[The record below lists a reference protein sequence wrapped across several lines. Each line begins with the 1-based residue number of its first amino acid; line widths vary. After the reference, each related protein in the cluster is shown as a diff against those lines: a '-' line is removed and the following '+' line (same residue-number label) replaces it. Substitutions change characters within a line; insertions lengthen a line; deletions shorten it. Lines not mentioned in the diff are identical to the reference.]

1 MEASSSKSD
10 IQQIAYLWGSWF
22 AIITLWILAAFH
34 VLSGASPV
42 WLGIVILP
50 VVLVAGYL
58 KPHLATYACV
68 FLIYSNLPV
77 VAAQFHGL
85 PYAIVA
91 MTPAMLLLPLGYFLW
106 VRGEGI
112 IFPWE
117 GMFVVGMVVVQSFGV
132 MFSRAPD
139 ESFSDLVRS
148 IFEGLGLFFLVI
160 NAIRT
165 PEILRGSLWAI
176 LATGAFM
183 GAVTGH
189 QYLTN
194 NYQSDYGGL
203 AQADQLGFSE
213 VNERGVSIVRARSA
227 GPIGEKNRY
236 AQNML
241 MLLPIGV
248 CLALTQRNQWLKALA
263 WGATGLTIFGW
274 AVTFSRGS
282 VVGLAGAIVI
292 AVFLGYL
299 RPRVLVVMGI
309 TAVLFV
315 AVMPA
320 YRERITSLLAASQ
333 LVTSTQGSQEIDGSL
348 RSRATIMMAAANV
361 IAENPILG
369 VGQGMFPYYAREYGK
384 KSGYSVVHG
393 NWEAHNLYLG
403 IGADS
408 GLLGLSCFLAAIG
421 VVIVRL
427 HRIRRQ
433 FLQTN
438 PAVALTATALVFTLL
453 IYLMSGM
460 FLHYS
465 YIRYFWLMFA
475 MASATATIFA
485 RTTTSQPTNQASQN
499 YSDPIHKLTNQ
510 NG

>member
-1 MEASSSKSD
+1 MEASSNKPD
-10 IQQIAYLWGSWF
+10 IQQIAFLWGSWF
-22 AIITLWILAAFH
+22 AICCLWILAAFY
-34 VLSGASPV
+34 VLSGASPI
-42 WLGIVILP
+42 WLGIVVLP

-58 KPHLATYACV
+58 KPHLATFACV

-85 PYAIVA
+85 PYAVVA
-91 MTPAMLLLPLGYFLW
+91 LTPAMLLLPLGYFLW
-106 VRGEGI
+106 VREEGI

-117 GMFVVGMVVVQSFGV
+117 GMLVVGMVVVQAFGV
-132 MFSRAPD
+132 MFSRDPD
-139 ESFSDLVRS
+139 ESFSELVRA

-160 NAIRT
+160 NAVRT

-203 AQADQLGFSE
+203 AQADQLGFGE
-213 VNERGVSIVRARSA
+213 VNERGVTITRARSA

-241 MLLPIGV
+241 MLLPIGI
-248 CLALTQRNQWLKALA
+248 CLALSERKHWLKYLA
-263 WGATGLTIFGW
+263 WIATGLTVVGW

-282 VVGLAGAIVI
+282 VIGLAGAIVI

-299 RPRVLVVMGI
+299 KPRVLGVMGI

-315 AVMPA
+315 AIMPA
-320 YRERITSLLAASQ
+320 YRERITSLMAATQ
-333 LVTSTQGSQEIDGSL
+333 LISSTQGSEEVDGSL

-369 VGQGMFPYYAREYGK
+369 VGQGMFPSYAREYGK
-384 KSGYSVVHG
+384 KSGYSVLQG

-433 FLQTN
+433 YLVSN
-438 PAVALTATALVFTLL
+438 PAIALTATALVFTLL

-460 FLHYS
+460 FLHFS

-475 MASATATIFA
+475 IASATATIFGPKA
-485 RTTTSQPTNQASQN
+485 TSILGKQGSQN
-499 YSDPIHKLTNQ
+499 YSDPIHKFTNQ
-510 NG
+510 NE

>member
-1 MEASSSKSD
+1 MEASSPKSD
-10 IQQIAYLWGSWF
+10 VYQLAYLWGSWF
-22 AIITLWILAAFH
+22 AITCLWILAALH
-34 VLSGASPV
+34 VLAGASPV
-42 WLGIVILP
+42 WLAVVVLP
-50 VVLVAGYL
+50 VVLVAGYV
-58 KPHLATYACV
+58 KPHLATFGCV
-68 FLIYSNLPV
+68 FLIYSNLPI

-91 MTPAMLLLPLGYFLW
+91 LTPAMLLLPLGYFLW
-106 VRGEGI
+106 VKEEGI

-117 GMFVVGMVVVQSFGV
+117 GMLVVGMVVVQSFGV

-148 IFEGLGLFFLVI
+148 IFEGLGLFFLAI

-165 PEILRGSLWAI
+165 PEILRGSMWAI

-183 GAVTGH
+183 GTVTGH
-189 QYLTN
+189 QYFTN
-194 NYQSDYGGL
+194 NYQSNYGGL

-213 VNERGVSIVRARSA
+213 INERGVSVIRARSA

-241 MLLPIGV
+241 MLLPIGI
-248 CLALTQRNQWLKALA
+248 CLALTERKHWLKYVA
-263 WGATGLTIFGW
+263 WAATGLTVIGW
-274 AVTFSRGS
+274 AFTFSRGS
-282 VVGLAGAIVI
+282 VVGLIGAIVA
-292 AVFLGYL
+292 AVCLGYL
-299 RPRVLVVMGI
+299 RPRVLGMMGI

-333 LVTSTQGSQEIDGSL
+333 LMSSTQGSQEVDGSL

-369 VGQGMFPYYAREYGK
+369 VGQGMFPSYAREYGK
-384 KSGYSVVHG
+384 KSGYSVLEG

-421 VVIVRL
+421 VVMVKL
-427 HRIRRQ
+427 HRIRRR
-433 FLQTN
+433 FLETN
-438 PAVALTATALVFTLL
+438 PTVAITATALIFSLL

-465 YIRYFWLMFA
+465 YIRYFWLLFA
-475 MASATATIFA
+475 FASATATIYA
-485 RTTTSQPTNQASQN
+485 KSAPSCGLNGDLQN
-499 YSDPIHKLTNQ
+499 YSDPIHRQTNQ
-510 NG
+510 NE

>member
-1 MEASSSKSD
+1 MEISSSKTD
-10 IQQIAYLWGSWF
+10 APRHAYLWGSWF
-22 AIITLWILAAFH
+22 AIVCLWLVATFH
-34 VLSGASPV
+34 VLSGASPA
-42 WLGIVILP
+42 WLGVVVLP
-50 VVLVAGYL
+50 VALVAGYY
-58 KPHLATYACV
+58 KPHLATFACL

-91 MTPAMLLLPLGYFLW
+91 VTPAMLLLPLGYFLW
-106 VRGEGI
+106 VRGEGV

-117 GMFVVGMVVVQSFGV
+117 GMLVVGMVVVQSFGV

-139 ESFSDLVRS
+139 ESFSDLVRA

-165 PEILRGSLWAI
+165 PQILRGSLWS
-176 LATGAFM
+176 LMATGALM
-183 GAVTGH
+183 GTVTGH

-194 NYQSDYGGL
+194 NYHSDYGGL

-213 VNERGVSIVRARSA
+213 VNERGVSVVRARSA

-248 CLALTQRNQWLKALA
+248 CLALTERRRWLQYLA
-263 WGATGLTIFGW
+263 WGATGLTVVGW

-282 VVGLAGAIVI
+282 VVGLAGAIVA
-292 AVFLGYL
+292 AVCLGYL
-299 RPRVLVVMGI
+299 RPRVLGVMGI
-309 TAVLFV
+309 TAVLFI

-333 LVTSTQGSQEIDGSL
+333 LISSSQPSDAVDGSL
-348 RSRATIMMAAANV
+348 RSRATIMLAAANV
-361 IAENPILG
+361 IAENPLLG
-369 VGQGMFPYYAREYGK
+369 VGQGMFPSYAREYGK
-384 KSGYSVVHG
+384 KSGYSALEG

-408 GLLGLSCFLAAIG
+408 GLLGLSCFLGALG

-433 FLQTN
+433 FLETD
-438 PAVALTATALVFTLL
+438 PRIALTATALVFMLL

-460 FLHYS
+460 FLHFS

-475 MASATATIFA
+475 IASATATIYGPA
-485 RTTTSQPTNQASQN
+485 SSSQKAIGELQN
-499 YSDPIHKLTNQ
+499 YSDPIHQSTNQ
-510 NG
+510 DR

>member
-1 MEASSSKSD
+1 MEASTNKSEV
-10 IQQIAYLWGSWF
+10 QNIAYLWGSWF
-22 AIITLWILAAFH
+22 AITCLWILAVFH

-58 KPHLATYACV
+58 KPHLATFGCI

-85 PYAIVA
+85 PYAVVA
-91 MTPAMLLLPLGYFLW
+91 ITPAMLLLPLGYFLW
-106 VRGEGI
+106 IKGEGV

-117 GMFVVGMVVVQSFGV
+117 GMLVVGMVVVQSFGV
-132 MFSRAPD
+132 MFSRDPD
-139 ESFSDLVRS
+139 ESFAELVRS

-160 NAIRT
+160 NAIRS
-165 PEILRGSLWAI
+165 PEILRGSLWA
-176 LATGAFM
+176 LMATGAFM

-189 QYLTN
+189 QYFTN
-194 NYQSDYGGL
+194 NYQSNYGGL

-213 VNERGVSIVRARSA
+213 LNERGVSIVRARSA

-248 CLALTQRNQWLKALA
+248 CLAMTERKHWLKYIA
-263 WGATGLTIFGW
+263 WGATGLTVVGW

-282 VVGLAGAIVI
+282 VVGLIGTIVV
-292 AVFLGYL
+292 AVFLGYV
-299 RPRVLVVMGI
+299 RPRVLVAMGV

-320 YRERITSLLAASQ
+320 YRERVTSLLAASS
-333 LVTSTQGSQEIDGSL
+333 LLSSTQSTEEADGSL
-348 RSRATIMMAAANV
+348 QSRATIMMAAANV
-361 IAENPILG
+361 IAENPVLG

-384 KSGYSVVHG
+384 KSGYGVLQG

-403 IGADS
+403 VGADS

-421 VVIVRL
+421 VVMVRL
-427 HRIRRQ
+427 HRVRLR
-433 FLQTN
+433 LLETN
-438 PAVALTATALVFTLL
+438 PNAALLATALVFTLM

-475 MASATATIFA
+475 IASATATLYA
-485 RTTTSQPTNQASQN
+485 QNTPPSQTSRECKN
-499 YSDPIHKLTNQ
+499 YSDPI
-510 NG
+510 

>member
-1 MEASSSKSD
+1 MEASSNKSGV
-10 IQQIAYLWGSWF
+10 QQIGYLWGSWF
-22 AIITLWILAAFH
+22 AIICLWMLAAFH

-42 WLGIVILP
+42 WLGIVVLP

-58 KPHLATYACV
+58 KPHLATFACL

-106 VRGEGI
+106 VRGEGV

-117 GMFVVGMVVVQSFGV
+117 GMLVVGMVVVQSFGV

-213 VNERGVSIVRARSA
+213 INQRGVSVVRARSA

-248 CLALTQRNQWLKALA
+248 CIALTERKHWLMYLA
-263 WGATGLTIFGW
+263 WIATGLTVVGW

-282 VVGLAGAIVI
+282 VVGLAGAIVA
-292 AVFLGYL
+292 AVCLGYL
-299 RPRVLVVMGI
+299 RPRVLGVMGI
-309 TAVLFV
+309 TAVLFL

-320 YRERITSLLAASQ
+320 YRERITSLLQASQ
-333 LVTSTQGSQEIDGSL
+333 LISSTQAGQEVDGSL

-369 VGQGMFPYYAREYGK
+369 VGQGMFPSYAREYGK
-384 KSGYSVVHG
+384 KSGYSVLEG

-408 GLLGLSCFLAAIG
+408 GLLGLSCFLAAIS

-433 FLQTN
+433 FLETN
-438 PAVALTATALVFTLL
+438 PTIALTATALVFVLL

-465 YIRYFWLMFA
+465 YIRYFWLLLA
-475 MASATATIFA
+475 IASATATIYGQ
-485 RTTTSQPTNQASQN
+485 TSASHPSNRSHQN
-499 YSDPIHKLTNQ
+499 YSDPIH
-510 NG
+510 

>member
-1 MEASSSKSD
+1 MEATSNKSD
-10 IQQIAYLWGSWF
+10 VQHLAYLWGSWF
-22 AIITLWILAAFH
+22 AIACLGLTASFH

-42 WLGIVILP
+42 WLAVFVLP

-58 KPHLATYACV
+58 KPYLATFACL

-91 MTPAMLLLPLGYFLW
+91 MTPAMLLLPLAYFLW
-106 VRGEGI
+106 VRGEGV

-117 GMFVVGMVVVQSFGV
+117 GMLVIGMVVVQSFGV

-139 ESFSDLVRS
+139 QSFSDLVRS

-165 PEILRGSLWAI
+165 PEILRGSFWAI
-176 LATGAFM
+176 LAAGALM

-213 VNERGVSIVRARSA
+213 VNERGVSVIRARSA

-248 CLALTQRNQWLKALA
+248 CLALTERKHWLKYLA
-263 WGATGLTIFGW
+263 WAATGLTVIGW

-282 VVGLAGAIVI
+282 VVGLAGAIVA
-292 AVFLGYL
+292 AVCLGYL
-299 RPRVLVVMGI
+299 RPRVLGGMGI
-309 TAVLFV
+309 TAVLIL

-333 LVTSTQGSQEIDGSL
+333 LISSTQSIHEADGSL

-361 IAENPILG
+361 IAENPLLG
-369 VGQGMFPYYAREYGK
+369 VGQGMFPSYAREYGK
-384 KSGYSVVHG
+384 KSGYGVLEG

-433 FLQTN
+433 NLETD
-438 PAVALTATALVFTLL
+438 PAIALTATALVFTLL

-460 FLHYS
+460 FLHFS
-465 YIRYFWLMFA
+465 YIRYFWLIFA
-475 MASATATIFA
+475 LASATATIFG
-485 RTTTSQPTNQASQN
+485 RSSTSLQSNRGSPN
-499 YSDPIHKLTNQ
+499 YSDPIH
-510 NG
+510 

>member
-10 IQQIAYLWGSWF
+10 VQQTAYLWGSWF
-22 AIITLWILAAFH
+22 AITCLWILAAFH
-34 VLSGASPV
+34 VLSGASPI
-42 WLGIVILP
+42 WLGIVVLP
-50 VVLVAGYL
+50 VVLVAGYM
-58 KPHLATYACV
+58 KPHLATFACV

-85 PYAIVA
+85 PYAVVA

-106 VRGEGI
+106 IREEGV

-117 GMFVVGMVVVQSFGV
+117 GMLVVGMVVVQAFGV
-132 MFSRAPD
+132 MFSRDPD
-139 ESFSDLVRS
+139 ESFSDLVRA
-148 IFEGLGLFFLVI
+148 IFEGLGLFFLAI

-189 QYLTN
+189 QYFTN
-194 NYQSDYGGL
+194 NYQSNYGGL

-213 VNERGVSIVRARSA
+213 VNERGVSVIRARSA

-248 CLALTQRNQWLKALA
+248 CLALTERKNWLKTVA
-263 WGATGLTIFGW
+263 WFATGLTVIGW

-282 VVGLAGAIVI
+282 VVGLVGAIVI
-292 AVFLGYL
+292 AVCLGYL
-299 RPRVLVVMGI
+299 RPRVLAAMGI

-315 AVMPA
+315 ALMPA
-320 YRERITSLLAASQ
+320 YRERVMSLIAASQ
-333 LVTSTQGSQEIDGSL
+333 FVSSSRATEEVDGSL

-369 VGQGMFPYYAREYGK
+369 VGQGMFPSYAREYGK
-384 KSGYSVVHG
+384 KSGYSVLEG

-408 GLLGLSCFLAAIG
+408 GLMGLSCFLAAIG
-421 VVIVRL
+421 VVIVKL
-427 HRIRRQ
+427 HRIRRR
-433 FLQTN
+433 LLETN
-438 PAVALTATALVFTLL
+438 PTAALTATALVFSLL
-453 IYLMSGM
+453 IYLASGM
-460 FLHYS
+460 FLHFS
-465 YIRYFWLMFA
+465 YIRYFWLLFA
-475 MASATATIFA
+475 FASATATIYSPHSA
-485 RTTTSQPTNQASQN
+485 SSRHESQN
-499 YSDPIHKLTNQ
+499 YSDPIERLANQ

>member
-1 MEASSSKSD
+1 MEASSNKSD
-10 IQQIAYLWGSWF
+10 VQQIAYLWGSWF
-22 AIITLWILAAFH
+22 AITCLWILAAFY
-34 VLSGASPV
+34 VLSGASPI
-42 WLGIVILP
+42 WLGLVVLP
-50 VVLVAGYL
+50 VVLVAGYM
-58 KPHLATYACV
+58 KPHLATFACV

-85 PYAIVA
+85 PYSAVA

-106 VRGEGI
+106 VRGEGVV
-112 IFPWE
+112 FPWE
-117 GMFVVGMVVVQSFGV
+117 GMLVVGMVVVQSFGV

-139 ESFSDLVRS
+139 ESFTDLVRS

-189 QYLTN
+189 QYFTN
-194 NYQSDYGGL
+194 NYQSNYGGL

-248 CLALTQRNQWLKALA
+248 CLALTERKQWLKYVA
-263 WGATGLTIFGW
+263 WLATGLTVIGW

-282 VVGLAGAIVI
+282 VVGLVGAIVV

-299 RPRVLVVMGI
+299 RPRVLGVMGI

-320 YRERITSLLAASQ
+320 YRERITSLMAASQ
-333 LVTSTQGSQEIDGSL
+333 LISSSRAGDEVDGSL

-369 VGQGMFPYYAREYGK
+369 VGQGMFPSYAREYGK
-384 KSGYSVVHG
+384 KSGYSVLQG

-408 GLLGLSCFLAAIG
+408 GLLGLGCFLGAIG

-433 FLQTN
+433 VLDTN
-438 PAVALTATALVFTLL
+438 PTIALTATALVFTLL

-465 YIRYFWLMFA
+465 YIRYFWLLFA
-475 MASATATIFA
+475 FASAAATIYTPMASS
-485 RTTTSQPTNQASQN
+485 REQSQSSQN
-499 YSDPIHKLTNQ
+499 YSDPIHGFMNQ
-510 NG
+510 NE